1 MKIKSILKGL
11 PLVAL
16 LYSCENGLDDQSLV
30 NNTKQ
35 VSFYSD
41 ITRKHNT
48 RAIDDSWDINDKIG
62 VFMFNSSNKE
72 LMNANVSYI
81 TPEGNGTFNATESPL
96 YYPEDESDVDFIAYY
111 PYQPTVSTN
120 YKVNV
125 SDQSVPQHIDL
136 MYANNLTRRNSTS
149 VTGNLQFYH
158 QLSRLS
164 IQFSTSDNTDL
175 TSINAVV
182 KGVPTEAEYNL
193 TNGQLSI
200 TENSKADVTMYRSG
214 TVAQAILLPSSDIR
228 GLKIQL
234 TQGGNTKEITLPEEI
249 TSLEAGNNYSF
260 TVEVKNGSSEVIHGS
275 GEYSQWRET
284 PVIPKAMLDNKNIYY
299 INHYMPND
307 KKVRNYSALYDS
319 DLKMS
324 YWVAYPYC
332 PYYSG
337 KQDRTNKWGFDPA
350 ISSDLQ
356 IDIALGGFGGN
367 YDRGHQLP
375 SADRTK
381 DYESNVTT
389 FYSTNMT
396 PQIGKKLNQSI
407 WAELENQVRNWSN
420 GTDTI
425 FIVTGASPTASLT
438 DKHLD
443 YITYKD
449 KKKVVVPKYYYKALA
464 RKVQGQF
471 RTIAF
476 KLDQKE
482 YNDRDIMKYAI
493 PVAELEQITG
503 FTFFPT
509 IDINTK
515 KNLDLS
521 FWKK

>member
-16 LYSCENGLDDQSLV
+16 LYSCENGLDDQSLL

-41 ITRKHNT
+41 ITSKQRS

-72 LMNANVSYI
+72 LMNTNVSYI
-81 TPEGNGTFNATESPL
+81 TPEGNGTFKATGTPL
-96 YYPEDESDVDFIAYY
+96 YYPEDQSDVDFIAYY
-111 PYQPTVSTN
+111 PYQSAISTN
-120 YKVNV
+120 YMINI
-125 SDQSVPQHIDL
+125 SDQSVPQNIDL
-136 MYANNLTRRNSTS
+136 MYANNLIKRNSTS

-175 TSINAVV
+175 RSIKAVV
-182 KGVPTEAEYNL
+182 KGVPTEGEYDL
-193 TNGQLSI
+193 TKGKLTI
-200 TENSKADVTMYRSG
+200 TENSKADVIMYRSG
-214 TVAQAILLPSSDIR
+214 TVAQAILLPSTDIS
-228 GLKIQL
+228 GLKILL
-234 TQGGNTKEITLPEEI
+234 TQGGKTKEITLPENI

-260 TVEVKNGSSEVIHGS
+260 SVNVKNGSSEVVQGS
-275 GEYSQWRET
+275 GAYSAWKET
-284 PVIPKAMLDNKNIYY
+284 PVIPQAMLDKKNIHY

-307 KKVRNYSALYDS
+307 KKVRNYSLLYDS
-319 DLKMS
+319 DLKMA

-332 PYYSG
+332 SYYNG
-337 KQDRTNKWGFDPA
+337 TQDRTNKWGFDPA
-350 ISSDLQ
+350 ISSNLQ

-375 SADRTK
+375 SADRTR
-381 DYESNVTT
+381 DYQSNVTT
-389 FYSTNMT
+389 FYATNMT
-396 PQIGKKLNQSI
+396 PQTGKKLNQSI
-407 WAELENQVRNWSN
+407 WAELEDQVRKWSN

-438 DKHLD
+438 DSQLNF
-443 YITYKD
+443 ITYKD
-449 KKKVVVPKYYYKALA
+449 KKEVVVPKYYYKALA

-493 PVAELEQITG
+493 SVSKLEDITG

-509 IDINTK
+509 LDIKTKEDLNT
-515 KNLDLS
+515 S
-521 FWKK
+521 YWTR